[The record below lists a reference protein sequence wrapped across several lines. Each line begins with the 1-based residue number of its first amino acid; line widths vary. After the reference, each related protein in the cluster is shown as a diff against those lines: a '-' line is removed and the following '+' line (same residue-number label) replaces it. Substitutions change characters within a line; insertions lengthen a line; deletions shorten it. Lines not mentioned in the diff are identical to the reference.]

1 MNTLHFGVA
10 LNMTKVRECRRV
22 PRLIEVTKQVIGSC
36 AGLKKGIT
44 CRGRSRK
51 MNSDVGKTFIGTE
64 KWLIKLFVM
73 RKSKT
78 TSSGRDEEK
87 PLQKWRW
94 RSSIMMIET
103 ANAKLGLSNII
114 SSEKKNGVKEFSI
127 CEQERQHSERA
138 VQKLYTLELT
148 CDREVDDVSASLHP
162 NASLFWPRRKG

>member
-44 CRGRSRK
+44 CRGRSKK

-103 ANAKLGLSNII
+103 ANGKLGLSNII
-114 SSEKKNGVKEFSI
+114 SSEKKMVLKSF
-127 CEQERQHSERA
+127 Q
-138 VQKLYTLELT
+138 
-148 CDREVDDVSASLHP
+148 SAS
-162 NASLFWPRRKG
+162 RKDNTPKELSRNSILLN

>member
-1 MNTLHFGVA
+1 MNTLHFGDA

-51 MNSDVGKTFIGTE
+51 MTSDVGKTFIGTE

-103 ANAKLGLSNII
+103 ANGKLGLSNII
-114 SSEKKNGVKEFSI
+114 SSEKKKMVLKSF
-127 CEQERQHSERA
+127 QSERVLKQA
-138 VQKLYTLELT
+138 RTMYVTCLKRAKFLRGLNSLQSKSSFVTL
-148 CDREVDDVSASLHP
+148 R
-162 NASLFWPRRKG
+162 